1 MIADKHSAAT
11 VLRYARQICILG
23 LQARASKYQ
32 YIQGRVDFLL
42 GEISTDFQRLS
53 GLIKDLE
60 ITDRA
65 FLHGFCHQGR
75 S

>member
-53 GLIKDLE
+53 GLI
-60 ITDRA
+60 
-65 FLHGFCHQGR
+65 
-75 S
+75 